1 MKVATVQFQPK
12 FGEIEANIDRV
23 FSLLDDVKA
32 NLFVLPELCFSGYT
46 FLSYDEALSLSE
58 PADTGLSFVKMKE
71 LARCLDAAII
81 FGFPEQAPE
90 GLFNSCAFIAP
101 DGRVVIYRKLH
112 LFMNEKDWFLPG
124 NKEPEIVEFRGCRLG
139 MMICFDWIFPETA
152 RTLALKGAHIICH
165 PANLVMPFC
174 QSAMITRCLENRVF
188 AMTANRI
195 GEEARGV
202 IVNKFTGQSQIVSP
216 LGNILYRAVNDKDEV
231 GFADIN
237 YRESEDKALNEKNNL
252 WEDRRPRFYFD
263 YGKKKL

>member
-1 MKVATVQFQPK
+1 
-12 FGEIEANIDRV
+12 
-23 FSLLDDVKA
+23 
-32 NLFVLPELCFSGYT
+32 
-46 FLSYDEALSLSE
+46 
-58 PADTGLSFVKMKE
+58 
-71 LARCLDAAII
+71 
-81 FGFPEQAPE
+81 
-90 GLFNSCAFIAP
+90 
-101 DGRVVIYRKLH
+101 
-112 LFMNEKDWFLPG
+112 MNEKDWFLPG

-195 GEEARGV
+195 GEEARGG
-202 IVNKFTGQSQIVSP
+202 IVNRFTGQSQIISP
-216 LGNILYRAVNDKDEV
+216 SGNILYRALNNKDEV